1 MSQEEL
7 VSAYSAGQISRRVF
21 VRQMVLAGLSVTAA
35 VTFAEA
41 LGADAAGAAG
51 KSLRAGAI
59 KASDSVGPE
68 PSDNP
73 HHP

>member
-41 LGADAAGAAG
+41 LGADAAGAAP
-51 KSLRAGAI
+51 KRLTKI
-59 KASDSVGPE
+59 KAGDSVGPE